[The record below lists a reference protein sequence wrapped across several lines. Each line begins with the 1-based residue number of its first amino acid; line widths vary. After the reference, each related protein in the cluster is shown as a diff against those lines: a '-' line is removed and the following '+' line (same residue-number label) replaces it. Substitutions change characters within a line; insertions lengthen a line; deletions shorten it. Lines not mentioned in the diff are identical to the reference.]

1 MTTNM
6 APHRSLRHDSAAE
19 TGLTLVDVL
28 TGITVGLIAIV
39 LAHQAFAAI
48 GELRRSASA
57 RADAEQT
64 GSIAA
69 SILATAAGSAGA
81 GIGAAARWLDACP
94 PTSDLAATQRPIP
107 AVVIDGGG
115 INRPDGLV
123 VRQAQQSRLA
133 APAAFA
139 AAAPAGANFR
149 VQSPDGFATG
159 DRIVAI
165 SRTGICA
172 TAEVTGVSP
181 VAAGIIEIAHTPVG
195 VDLPITSLLLNLG
208 PASRASTM
216 RFDVAAGALRSTDVV
231 NGDAPVPL
239 VSNIVNLKLQYG
251 VDRDDDGVLD
261 DWIGATVAEGLDA
274 ASLLVAPRAALDRI
288 VALRIGVIA
297 RSEAFDPRATGA
309 FHWVLF
315 DCELPDRTACP
326 GRLEGTIAGSAA
338 GGFRYAGQEI
348 VVPLRNTLWNRGT

>member
-6 APHRSLRHDSAAE
+6 APHRSLRHDLAAE

-115 INRPDGLV
+115 IDRPDGLV

-165 SRTGICA
+165 SRSGICA

-181 VAAGIIEIAHTPVG
+181 VAAGIIEIAHAPVG
-195 VDLPITSLLLNLG
+195 VDFPITSLLLNLG
-208 PASRASTM
+208 PASRASTV